1 MSDWKNNTYVHPT
14 ELTSATKLTMLMLKL
29 TFCSEFLSSS
39 ASIKGMESNQAD
51 TYMIGAE
58 RKVPITIPDV
68 TCGQQGR
75 GGCEGP
81 SSWIADTLHGDI
93 ISCNTP
99 KNETNLDILLD
110 ATD

>member
-1 MSDWKNNTYVHPT
+1 
-14 ELTSATKLTMLMLKL
+14 MLKL

-68 TCGQQGR
+68 TCGQKTLTVWNNSREEVDVR
-75 GGCEGP
+75 GPAVG
-81 SSWIADTLHGDI
+81 
-93 ISCNTP
+93 
-99 KNETNLDILLD
+99 
-110 ATD
+110 